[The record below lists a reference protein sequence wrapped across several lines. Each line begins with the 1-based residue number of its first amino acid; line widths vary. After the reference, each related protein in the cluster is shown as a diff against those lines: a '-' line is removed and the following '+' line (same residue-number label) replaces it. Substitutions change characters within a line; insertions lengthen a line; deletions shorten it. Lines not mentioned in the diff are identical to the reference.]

1 MKKIASATDPLWYKD
16 AIIYELHVRAFSDSN
31 NDGIGDFPGL
41 ISKLDYLQE
50 LGVSCIWLLPFF
62 PSPLRDDGYDIA
74 DYTNVNPSYGTL
86 SDFKRVLDEAHQRN
100 MQVMIELVIN
110 HTSDQHP
117 WFKAA
122 RLAPPGS
129 PEREMYVWSQ
139 TDQLYKNARII
150 FTDTEKSNWTWDETA
165 QAYYWHRFF
174 SHQPD
179 LNWDNPRVM
188 EEVLK
193 AMRFWLDMGVDG
205 LRMDAIPYLLERD
218 GTSCENLPETHQ
230 VIKAIRAA
238 IDAEYA
244 NRLILAEANQWPA
257 DVRPYF
263 GDGDECHMAFHFP
276 LMPRIYM
283 ALRQEDRLPITDIM
297 AQTPPIPD
305 SCQWGLFLRNHD
317 ELTLEMVT
325 DDERDYMYFAYSA
338 DPRMR
343 VNVGI
348 RRRLAPLVDNNRR
361 RIELLNSLLL
371 SFPGT
376 PILYYGDEI
385 GMGDNIYLGDRNG
398 VRTPM
403 QWTSDRNAGFS
414 KCDPARLY
422 FPVVMDPIYGYQVVN
437 VEAQQADQ
445 SSLLQ
450 WTRNM
455 IALRKLFQ
463 VFGRGSLSFLNPSN
477 RKILA
482 YLRELEQDYGTHET
496 VLCVAN
502 LSRFAQP
509 VSLDLAAYEGME
521 PVEMLGYVPFP
532 TVSSAP
538 YQLTIAP
545 YSFLWLELQAPN
557 SDARNLPEPQSVPVA
572 DAPGTEMNVFD
583 LKTAG
588 WFRLLSGNSLAQI
601 EAALPSWLA
610 RQRWFGAKSR
620 RIQSARV
627 SHWADLSSIAGATE
641 GDFHPA
647 ESTTNLVSPAI
658 LFVEVTYFEGTGDS
672 YQIPLAVSTGGQGD
686 VITGER
692 PDSVLTVLASPGGTA
707 VLHDATVREDFR
719 QIELKLIEDD
729 SMVPLAR
736 IEIPEPALAS
746 QSISAELD
754 RPDSIATG
762 KHSTEPVG
770 GEIIANVIPT
780 QPLPLDV
787 QPGEAA
793 SEPRPD
799 PSVVGVATTGQAPGS
814 TASLKARASSALR
827 ELKIPGILKS
837 RVGSAEQSNTSLVYG
852 DALIL
857 KMFRRLQPGQNP
869 DVEIGQF
876 LTEVAHFNRIPPF
889 LGEIAMTSASGETT
903 TIAMLQG
910 LVANEGDG
918 WAWFLRQLNV
928 FYSHISLNSEA
939 PVVPPPGFG
948 TNRLQKNWIPE
959 AGHEA
964 MSAAALLGRRTAE
977 MHLALSSSSTN
988 QAFTP
993 EPCSHDD
1000 LEADA
1005 VQIESQIKSALEALK
1020 LRMSSLDESAGD
1032 DAGLLL
1038 SKRLEL
1044 IDRSRSIANLASAGQ
1059 RIRIHGDYH
1068 LGQTLRTGTTDG
1080 SSGTGDFILLDFEG
1094 EPARPLSQ
1102 RRRKQSPLKDVAG
1115 MLRSFSYV
1123 AFAGLKEYEGN
1134 DGKSARTPPTSS
1146 LSKWA
1151 QAWQRCAS
1159 AEFLHAY
1166 QEAIAKKA
1174 ELLPSPREAQTLL
1187 DAFVLE
1193 KALYELQYELNNRPT
1208 WVHIPLAGILTL
1220 CK

>member
-16 AIIYELHVRAFSDSN
+16 AIIYELHIRAFADSN
-31 NDGIGDFPGL
+31 NDGIGDFQGL
-41 ISKLDYLQE
+41 ISKLDYLQD
-50 LGVSCIWLLPFF
+50 LGVTCIWILPFF

-74 DYTNVNPSYGTL
+74 NYTDVNPSYGTL
-86 SDFKRVLDEAHQRN
+86 SDFKQFLDAAHQRN

-139 TDQLYKNARII
+139 TDQVYKNARII
-150 FTDTEKSNWTWDETA
+150 FTDTEKSNWTWDEVA

-193 AMRFWLDMGVDG
+193 AMRFWLDMGVDA
-205 LRMDAIPYLLERD
+205 LRMDAIPYLVERD
-218 GTSCENLPETHQ
+218 GTSCENLPETHH

-238 IDAEYA
+238 IDVDYA

-343 VNVGI
+343 INVGI

-463 VFGRGSLSFLNPSN
+463 VFGRGTLSFLNPSN

-482 YLRELEQDYGTHET
+482 YLREFEQDYGTHEI

-509 VSLDLAAYEGME
+509 VSLDLAAFEGME

-532 TVSSAP
+532 TITAAP
-538 YQLTIAP
+538 YQLTLAP
-545 YSFLWLELQAPN
+545 YSFLWLELQPA
-557 SDARNLPEPQSVPVA
+557 SSGTRTLPEPQLVPVA
-572 DAPGTEMNVFD
+572 DPNGAEVTVVD
-583 LKTAG
+583 LVAAG
-588 WFRLLSGNSLAQI
+588 WSGLLSGNGLAQI
-601 EAALPSWLA
+601 EAALPAWLP

-620 RIQSARV
+620 RIQSARILQ
-627 SHWADLSSIAGATE
+627 WADLSIAEPGIQSPKSGRSIDT
-641 GDFHPA
+641 D
-647 ESTTNLVSPAI
+647 I
-658 LFVEVTYFEGTGDS
+658 LALAVFFVEITYFDGEPDI
-672 YQIPLAVSTGGQGD
+672 YQLPLAISAGQQADAVTAERSDSILTTLTSTSG
-686 VITGER
+686 I
-692 PDSVLTVLASPGGTA
+692 A
-707 VLHDATVREDFR
+707 VLHDATVRQDFR
-719 QIELKLIEDD
+719 RIELALIER
-729 SMVPLAR
+729 SASVPLTSVSV
-736 IEIPEPALAS
+736 PASLNGL
-746 QSISAELD
+746 E
-754 RPDSIATG
+754 
-762 KHSTEPVG
+762 TEPTSAAPNSVISSA
-770 GEIIANVIPT
+770 GEAALPA
-780 QPLPLDV
+780 QPLPLHV

-793 SEPRPD
+793 AGGPEDR
-799 PSVVGVATTGQAPGS
+799 T
-814 TASLKARASSALR
+814 LASSAHTPDQA
-827 ELKIPGILKS
+827 IDSFAMPASGTPGSILSAHASTAFRGTKLEQPLSS
-837 RVGSAEQSNTSLVYG
+837 RVGSAEQSNTSILYAN
-852 DALIL
+852 ALIL
-857 KMFRRLQPGQNP
+857 KLFRRLQTGENP
-869 DVEIGQF
+869 DVEIGKF
-876 LTEVAHFNRIPPF
+876 LTEVAHFKRIPPF
-889 LGEIAMTSASGETT
+889 LGEISVTSHTGEKTT
-903 TIAMLQG
+903 VAMLQG

-918 WAWFLRQLNV
+918 WAWFLRHLSE
-928 FYSHISLNSEA
+928 FYTSVGSNADVPDLPVPRFEGATTDPARMPQSAQRSVEA
-939 PVVPPPGFG
+939 
-948 TNRLQKNWIPE
+948 
-959 AGHEA
+959 
-964 MSAAALLGRRTAE
+964 SSLLGRRTAE
-977 MHLALSSSSTN
+977 MHLALSCSATDP
-988 QAFTP
+988 AFEP
-993 EPCSHDD
+993 EPCSSDD
-1000 LEADA
+1000 LQSDA
-1005 VQIESQIKSALEALK
+1005 HQIETSIRSALESLK
-1020 LRMSSLDESAGD
+1020 SKFSTLDESAADG
-1032 DAGLLL
+1032 AALLL
-1038 SKRLEL
+1038 TKRSELLEQ
-1044 IDRSRSIANLASAGQ
+1044 SRNLSTLSAAGQ

-1068 LGQTLRTGTTDG
+1068 LGQTLRTHAEGESLESD
-1080 SSGTGDFILLDFEG
+1080 GDFVLLDFEG

-1123 AFAGLKEYEGN
+1123 AFAGLKEFQATNPGTSQTDAVN
-1134 DGKSARTPPTSS
+1134 LSNWAR
-1146 LSKWA
+1146 
-1151 QAWQRCAS
+1151 AWQDSAS
-1159 AEFLHAY
+1159 AAFLQAY
-1166 QEAIAKKA
+1166 RETIAKRP
-1174 ELLPSPREAQTLL
+1174 ELLPNPSETQSLL
-1187 DAFVLE
+1187 DAYVLE
-1193 KALYELQYELNNRPT
+1193 KAFYELMYELNNRPA
-1208 WVHIPLAGILTL
+1208 WIHIPITGILSL

>member
-1 MKKIASATDPLWYKD
+1 
-16 AIIYELHVRAFSDSN
+16 
-31 NDGIGDFPGL
+31 
-41 ISKLDYLQE
+41 
-50 LGVSCIWLLPFF
+50 
-62 PSPLRDDGYDIA
+62 
-74 DYTNVNPSYGTL
+74 
-86 SDFKRVLDEAHQRN
+86 
-100 MQVMIELVIN
+100 
-110 HTSDQHP
+110 
-117 WFKAA
+117 
-122 RLAPPGS
+122 
-129 PEREMYVWSQ
+129 
-139 TDQLYKNARII
+139 
-150 FTDTEKSNWTWDETA
+150 
-165 QAYYWHRFF
+165 
-174 SHQPD
+174 
-179 LNWDNPRVM
+179 
-188 EEVLK
+188 
-193 AMRFWLDMGVDG
+193 
-205 LRMDAIPYLLERD
+205 
-218 GTSCENLPETHQ
+218 
-230 VIKAIRAA
+230 
-238 IDAEYA
+238 
-244 NRLILAEANQWPA
+244 
-257 DVRPYF
+257 
-263 GDGDECHMAFHFP
+263 MAFHFP

-437 VEAQQADQ
+437 VEAQQSDQ

-463 VFGRGSLSFLNPSN
+463 VFGRGRLSFLNPSN

-482 YLRELEQDYGTHET
+482 YLRDLDQDYGTHET

-532 TVSSAP
+532 TVTSEP
-538 YQLTIAP
+538 YQLTLAP
-545 YSFLWLELQAPN
+545 YSFLWLELQAPA
-557 SDARNLPEPQSVPVA
+557 SDAKNLPTPQRVPVSEVQGK
-572 DAPGTEMNVFD
+572 DAVAVDM
-583 LKTAG
+583 KTAG
-588 WFRLLSGNSLAQI
+588 WCGLLSSSGLAQI
-601 EAALPSWLA
+601 KSALPNWLV

-620 RIQSARV
+620 RIQSVRV
-627 SHWADLSSIAGATE
+627 SQWADLSSVTGSIAE
-641 GDFHPA
+641 DFHPA
-647 ESTTNLVSPAI
+647 KTEDELVSPVI
-658 LFVEVTYFEGTGDS
+658 LFVEVAYFEGEPDA
-672 YQIPLAVSTGGQGD
+672 YQIPVAISTASQGD
-686 VITGER
+686 DITAAR
-692 PDSVLTVLASPGGTA
+692 PNSILTTFASPGSTA
-707 VLHDATVREDFR
+707 VLHDATILEDFR
-719 QIELKLIEDD
+719 QIELKMIEC
-729 SMVPLAR
+729 SSTVPLASLDT
-736 IEIPEPALAS
+736 PNSTLAA
-746 QSISAELD
+746 QSSSAELGGA
-754 RPDSIATG
+754 SLIA
-762 KHSTEPVG
+762 SREPSAESLG
-770 GEIIANVIPT
+770 GNVIPAVLPT
-780 QPLPLDV
+780 QPLPLNV

-799 PSVVGVATTGQAPGS
+799 PSVAWVGSAQSSQLHESGATGQTLGS
-814 TASLKARASSALR
+814 SASLSAHSSSALR
-827 ELKIPGILKS
+827 ELRISGALKS
-837 RVGSAEQSNTSLVYG
+837 RVGSAEQSNTSLIYG
-852 DALIL
+852 DSLIL

-876 LTEVAHFNRIPPF
+876 LTEVAHFDYIPPF
-889 LGEIAMTSASGETT
+889 FGEIAITSASGEKTT
-903 TIAMLQG
+903 VAMLQG

-918 WAWFLRQLNV
+918 WSWFLRQLSA
-928 FYSHISLNSEA
+928 FYGHVAFNSA
-939 PVVPPPGFG
+939 VPAVPPSEFG
-948 TNRLQKNWIPE
+948 TNEARQDWMPE
-959 AGHEA
+959 IGSET
-964 MSAAALLGRRTAE
+964 MVAAALLGRRTAE
-977 MHLALSSSSTN
+977 MHIALSYPSN
-988 QAFTP
+988 DPAFEP

-1000 LEADA
+1000 LKADA
-1005 VQIESQIKSALEALK
+1005 LQIESQIRSALETLK
-1020 LRMSSLDESAGD
+1020 LKLPSLDESAAD
-1032 DAGLLL
+1032 DAGLVL

-1044 IDRSRSIANLASAGQ
+1044 IDRSRSIVNLAAAGQ

-1068 LGQTLRTGTTDG
+1068 LGQTLRTGARQN
-1080 SSGTGDFILLDFEG
+1080 SPENGDFILLDFEG

-1123 AFAGLKEYEGN
+1123 AFAGLKEYQEEV
-1134 DGKSARTPPTSS
+1134 GKSAQVPATPN
-1146 LSKWA
+1146 KWS
-1151 QAWQRCAS
+1151 QAWQRYTS
-1159 AEFLHAY
+1159 AEFLQAY
-1166 QEAIAKKA
+1166 LKTIAKNPD
-1174 ELLPSPREAQTLL
+1174 LLPSPQEAQTLL
-1187 DAFVLE
+1187 EVFVLE